1 MSKMGRV
8 NVPVVEIK
16 LYADQYV
23 SLVASKMTSKTIAPN
38 VVYHL
43 VLKLNVPWVIN

>member
-1 MSKMGRV
+1 MGRA
-8 NVPVVEIK
+8 NAPVVEIK

-38 VVYHL
+38 VVYRPA
-43 VLKLNVPWVIN
+43 LKLNALWAIN